1 MKEKILM
8 SKLKLCSV
16 SEIPENDVKT
26 FKVENKDI
34 AVFKVE
40 GKFFAI
46 DRLCTHLRGN
56 LAKGKLE
63 GKTIKC
69 PLHGS
74 VFSLESGELLSP
86 PGTVAGWFKKAKN
99 THIYQTSVK
108 DDFLYVEIK
117 D

>member
-1 MKEKILM
+1 M
-8 SKLKLCSV
+8 SKIKLCSV
-16 SEIPENDVKT
+16 SEIPENAVKT
-26 FKVENKDI
+26 FKIENKDI

-40 GKFFAI
+40 GKFYAI
-46 DRLCTHLRGN
+46 DRLCTHMKGN
-56 LAKGKLE
+56 LVKGKLE
-63 GKTIKC
+63 DKTIKC

-99 THIYQTSVK
+99 THIYETSVQ
-108 DDFLYVEIK
+108 DDFLFVEIK

>member
-1 MKEKILM
+1 M
-8 SKLKLCSV
+8 STLKLCSV
-16 SEIPENDVKT
+16 SEILDNDVKT
-26 FKVENKDI
+26 FKIENKDI
-34 AVFKVE
+34 AVFKIE

-46 DRLCTHLRGN
+46 DRLCTHLKGN

-74 VFSLESGELLSP
+74 VFSLKTGELLSP

-99 THIYQTSVK
+99 THIYKTSVK
-108 DDFLYVEIK
+108 DGFLYVEIEE
-117 D
+117 

>member
-1 MKEKILM
+1 M

-26 FKVENKDI
+26 FKIENKDI

-40 GKFFAI
+40 GNFFAI

-99 THIYQTSVK
+99 THIYKTSVK

>member
-1 MKEKILM
+1 M
-8 SKLKLCSV
+8 SKIKLCSV

-26 FKVENKDI
+26 FKIENRDI

-40 GKFFAI
+40 GKFYAI

-99 THIYQTSVK
+99 THIYKTSVK